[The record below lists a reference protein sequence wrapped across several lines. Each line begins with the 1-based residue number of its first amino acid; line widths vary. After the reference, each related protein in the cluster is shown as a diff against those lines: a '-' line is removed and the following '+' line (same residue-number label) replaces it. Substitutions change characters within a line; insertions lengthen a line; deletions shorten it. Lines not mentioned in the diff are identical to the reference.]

1 MPQTPCV
8 SIELLCVG
16 KLKGGQHQ
24 YIQDG
29 FAQFAERL
37 KPYCKLKIT
46 ELADEKIKPS
56 HTVQDVQAFEAK
68 RILKHLDEHP
78 SFVVVMTEHAKA
90 TDSSEFAR
98 LLGERHPG
106 LNSLSTGKHSAS
118 QPLMTFVIGSATG
131 LDASVLARA
140 DWLLS
145 LSPMTF
151 PHLMVRLLWIEQV
164 YRAFRIL
171 NNEPYHK

>member
-24 YIQDG
+24 YVQEG
-29 FAQFAERL
+29 FTQFAERL
-37 KPYCKLKIT
+37 KPYCKLKVT
-46 ELADEKIKPS
+46 ELPDEKIKPS
-56 HTVQDVQAFEAK
+56 HTVQDVQALEAK
-68 RILKHLDEHP
+68 RILKHLQEHP
-78 SFVVVMTEHAKA
+78 SFVVVMSEHAKA
-90 TDSSEFAR
+90 TDSPRFAQ
-98 LLGERHPG
+98 LLAERHPG
-106 LNSLSTGKHSAS
+106 LNPLSRGKHSGS
-118 QPLMTFVIGSATG
+118 QTLMTFVIGSATG
-131 LDASVLARA
+131 LDASVLAQA
-140 DWLLS
+140 DWQLS

-151 PHLMVRLLWIEQV
+151 PHLMVRLLWIEQL